1 MTIALLFLLT
11 AAALGGYLSIGYL
24 RGTPPP
30 AAGWMLG
37 LVHGVVGAAGLLE
50 LVIGLGGKRDLA
62 AYGVAGFGIGAEG
75 LLGIAILLGLLV
87 IVAQWRGKRLSGVV
101 IGAHASVA
109 ITAIVLVAA
118 IVALA

>member
-1 MTIALLFLLT
+1 
-11 AAALGGYLSIGYL
+11 
-24 RGTPPP
+24 
-30 AAGWMLG
+30 
-37 LVHGVVGAAGLLE
+37 
-50 LVIGLGGKRDLA
+50 
-62 AYGVAGFGIGAEG
+62 
-75 LLGIAILLGLLV
+75 V

>member
-1 MTIALLFLLT
+1 MTIALFFLLL

-37 LVHGVVGAAGLLE
+37 LVHGVVGATGLLE
-50 LVIGLGGKRDLA
+50 LFIGLGGRRNLA
-62 AYGVAGFGIGAEG
+62 AHGVAGFGIGAEV

-87 IVAQWRGKRLSGVV
+87 IVAGWRGKRLSGIV
-101 IGAHASVA
+101 IGTHASVA
-109 ITAIVLVAA
+109 VTAIVLVSA
-118 IVALA
+118 IVALT

>member
-1 MTIALLFLLT
+1 MTIALVFLLL
-11 AAALGGYLSIGYL
+11 AATLGGYLSIGYL

-50 LVIGLGGKRDLA
+50 LVIGLERHPPPA
-62 AYGVAGFGIGAEG
+62 SAGVAGFGVGAEV
-75 LLGIAILLGLLV
+75 LLGLAILLGLLV
-87 IVAQWRGKRLSGVV
+87 IMAAWRGKRLSGVV

-109 ITAIVLVAA
+109 ITAIALVSA
-118 IVALA
+118 IVALG

>member
-1 MTIALLFLLT
+1 MTIALVFLLLT
-11 AAALGGYLSIGYL
+11 ATLGGYLSIGYL

-50 LVIGLGGKRDLA
+50 LVIGLDRHPPPA
-62 AYGVAGFGIGAEG
+62 SAGVAGFGVGAEA
-75 LLGIAILLGLLV
+75 LLGLAILLGLLV
-87 IVAQWRGKRLSGVV
+87 IMAAWRGKRLSGVV

-109 ITAIVLVAA
+109 ITAIVLVSA
-118 IVALA
+118 IVALG